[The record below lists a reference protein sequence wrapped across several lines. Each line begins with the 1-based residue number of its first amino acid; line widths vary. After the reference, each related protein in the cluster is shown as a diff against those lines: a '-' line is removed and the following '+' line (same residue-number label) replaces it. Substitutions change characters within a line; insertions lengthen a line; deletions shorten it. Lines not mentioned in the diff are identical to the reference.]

1 MVIERTRK
9 HISYQAIK
17 EVAAEHPDYPI
28 KFLCSLAKVS
38 KAGYYKWLNRE
49 ETGEDL
55 LNRLLEEL
63 VIKISGEE
71 PDMGYRRIRDEVQAR
86 YGIHV
91 NDKRIRRICKIL
103 HIQSHVK
110 GPHNCCTR
118 NAVDPFCIAENTL
131 NRDFT
136 AVKPNEKWL
145 TDVTEFKYYIGP
157 EKRIAKIYLSA
168 ILDLY
173 DRRIVSFTIGDS
185 NNNALVFE
193 NFDDAVKKN
202 PNAHPLFHSDRGFQY
217 TNRTFRQ
224 KIEVANMKQSM
235 SRVGKCLD
243 NAPMEGF
250 WGILKRERYYG
261 KSFSSRETLVEMI
274 EKYIEFYNNKRV
286 QRKLGVITPMEKFEN
301 YLKAA

>member
-1 MVIERTRK
+1 MVLERTRK
-9 HISYQAIK
+9 HISYQAIH
-17 EVAAEHPDYPI
+17 EVSTEHPDYTI
-28 KFLCSLAKVS
+28 RFLCSLAKVS

-49 ETGEDL
+49 ETGDDL
-55 LNRLLEEL
+55 LNGLLKEL
-63 VIKISGEE
+63 IIKISGEH
-71 PDMGYRRIRDEVQAR
+71 PDMGYRRIRDEIQTR

-103 HIQSHVK
+103 NIQSHIK

-118 NAVDPFCIAENTL
+118 NAVDPFCIMENQL
-131 NRDFT
+131 NRDFN
-136 AVKPNEKWL
+136 AAKPNEKWL
-145 TDVTEFKYYIGP
+145 TDVTEFKYYVGP
-157 EKRIAKIYLSA
+157 EKRVVKIYLSA

-185 NNNALVFE
+185 NNNALVFD

-202 PNAHPLFHSDRGFQY
+202 PDAHPLFHSDRGFQY
-217 TNRTFRQ
+217 TNRTFRN
-224 KIEVANMKQSM
+224 KIENAQMTQSM

-261 KSFSSRETLVEMI
+261 KRFTSREELVAMI
-274 EKYIEFYNNKRV
+274 ETFIDFYNNKRV
-286 QRKLGVITPMEKFEN
+286 QRKLGVITPMKKFEN
-301 YLKAA
+301 YMKAA